1 MELTDIREKMTR
13 ALEILADELATV
25 RAGRATPALVEKI
38 MVEAY
43 ETRMP
48 LVELATITAPE
59 PNQLV
64 IIPFDQTITKNIQ
77 LAISQ
82 NKELKL
88 SPVVD
93 EDTIRVQIPPLTAE
107 RRKEFIRQLGQK
119 LEAGRVTVRQIR
131 HAKRMELKRAF
142 ENGQMGEDEKFR
154 LEEELQEL
162 TDEFMK
168 KVEEMGKAKEAE
180 LRTV

>member
-1 MELTDIREKMTR
+1 MEFIEVREKMEK
-13 ALEILADELATV
+13 ALGVLADELATI

-59 PNQLV
+59 PSQLV
-64 IIPFDQTITKNIQ
+64 ITPFDQTIIKNIQ

-93 EDTIRVQIPPLTAE
+93 ENIIRVQIPPLTAE
-107 RRKEFIRQLGQK
+107 RREEFVKQLRQR
-119 LEAGRVTVRQIR
+119 LEAGRVTMRQIR
-131 HAKRMELKRAF
+131 HDKRMELKRAF
-142 ENGQMGEDEKFR
+142 ENNQMGEDEKFQ
-154 LEEELQEL
+154 LEKDLQEL

-168 KVEEMGKAKEAE
+168 KIEEMGKAKEAE
-180 LRTV
+180 LRTI